1 MPTPS
6 HSAAGRR
13 PYAALPLLWAG
24 VVLLLTLTPATD
36 MPRTP
41 AWKLLSFDTAAHAG
55 VFAVLAA
62 LSWFSLRR
70 QRRWPALAP
79 QAGAAVLAG
88 CVAFGALIEALQ
100 YAMHQGRH
108 AEWSDL
114 LSDSLGALLALA
126 LAAALA
132 RRGPLAARL

>member
-1 MPTPS
+1 MPGSSYP
-6 HSAAGRR
+6 AAPRR
-13 PYAALPLLWAG
+13 PYAALPVLWAA

-36 MPRTP
+36 MPPTP
-41 AWKLLSFDTAAHAG
+41 AWQLLSFDTAAHAG

-70 QRRWPALAP
+70 QRRWPVLAQ
-79 QAGAAVLAG
+79 QAGAVVLAG
-88 CVAFGALIEALQ
+88 CVAFGALIEVLQ

-126 LAAALA
+126 LAAGLA
-132 RRGPLAARL
+132 RRGPLASRV